1 MAGESLRAHRPAPR
15 RARKR
20 IAALCALAVTL
31 AAGLA
36 CAARATSLVRMS
48 LPELAHAARAIVRA
62 RCLGSEAR
70 WEGGEIWTFT
80 RFEPLETLAGTV
92 PRPFVVRLIG
102 GRVGD
107 IASQVEGVPRFL
119 PGEEVILFLEPTRA
133 GDLSLTAW
141 SEGTFRVHRDLRTGR
156 AWVSEDSAAAG
167 VFHPATHRFAPAGV
181 RRMHLALFEQRLRT
195 ILGSNAGAG
204 PR

>member
-1 MAGESLRAHRPAPR
+1 VAAERLRALRLAPF

-20 IAALCALAVTL
+20 IAAVCTLAVAL
-31 AAGLA
+31 GAALVCPA
-36 CAARATSLVRMS
+36 KATSLVRMS

-80 RFEPLETLAGTV
+80 RFEPLETFAGAV

-107 IASQVEGVPRFL
+107 IASRVEGVPRFL
-119 PGEEVILFLEPTRA
+119 PGEEAILFLEPTRA

-141 SEGTFRVHRDLRTGR
+141 GEGSFRVHRDPRTAR
-156 AWVSEDSAAAG
+156 AWVTEDTAAAA
-167 VFHPATHRFAPAGV
+167 VFDPATRRFAPAGV
-181 RRMHLALFEQRLRT
+181 RRMPLARFEQRLRT
-195 ILGSNAGAG
+195 ILRSNAVAA